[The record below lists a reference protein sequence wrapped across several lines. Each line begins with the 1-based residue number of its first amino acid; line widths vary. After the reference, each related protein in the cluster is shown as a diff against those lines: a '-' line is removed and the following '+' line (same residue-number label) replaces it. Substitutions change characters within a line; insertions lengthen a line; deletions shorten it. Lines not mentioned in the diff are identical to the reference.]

1 MIWLSDFAG
10 WFSRVCIPLMVF
22 MVGRGYGYFINK
34 FVSLYTLNGIHGAVR
49 MWFALLPNCEFV
61 YL

>member
-34 FVSLYTLNGIHGAVR
+34 FVSLYTFNGIHSAER
-49 MWFALLPNCEFV
+49 MM
-61 YL
+61 